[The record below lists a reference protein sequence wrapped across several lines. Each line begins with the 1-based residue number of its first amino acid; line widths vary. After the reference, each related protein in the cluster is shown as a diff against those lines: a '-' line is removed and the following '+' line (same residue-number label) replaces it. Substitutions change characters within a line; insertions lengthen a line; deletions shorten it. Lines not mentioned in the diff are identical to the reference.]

1 MKLKLSR
8 FHYALV
14 ALALLAFAPSDA
26 WAQALMD
33 GGAANAIGAEM
44 EAGAA
49 GRAAN
54 AAPANNQQQ
63 PQQPAAGEGGG
74 AEAAPAGEQAAQPA
88 KNANAPQM
96 TDSNGLVRSRR
107 PGEQDK
113 WGDEHAMYR
122 DPRAFVSW
130 WKLLLVLF
138 TFIFWVRTCDW
149 VNRASQ
155 IHNLG
160 YARWNAIVAFTGF
173 AGLLLVLAIP
183 LFMATM
189 PLYALLVL
197 GPFIAFTIA
206 HNRAV
211 GEHQRVFTADWWRY
225 TLAGI
230 ANKFGGKFDV
240 EKRADYEKGAQ
251 VDLFALGAP
260 DERADQAN
268 LMTSRQSPG
277 YVLVKDLI
285 ADMSDRRSDR
295 VMFDYGS
302 DSVAVR
308 HYIDGVWSQGEP
320 RDRES
325 GDVMLA
331 VMKQLANLNVKERA
345 KKQSGKF
352 AAKYNGASYM
362 CPIVSQGVK
371 TGERVMLTLRGAAV
385 QQMKTYADLGMR
397 SKLAEQWAEAL
408 VLPEGLLLIAAM
420 PEGGLTTLTDVSLM
434 ETDRLMRDVISVEP
448 KQAHEH
454 EIENVEQ
461 FFYDPSIGET
471 PGTHLQK
478 LIRKYPDVYIVRDFV
493 DAETAKG
500 YIDQALDD
508 NLVIT
513 TTRAKE
519 VSEAILRVLQKK
531 APRKEFA
538 RALKAVLNTRLIR
551 LLCPTCKVGYEATPE
566 FLKKLGIP
574 PGKVQTLYRPPNAEE
589 ASKPCKKCGGVGYF
603 GRTGLFE
610 LLMVDDQVREAIV
623 KEPKVEVIR
632 KAARAAGMRTLQE
645 EGVLLIA
652 KGTTSLQELQRILK
666 Q

>member
-1 MKLKLSR
+1 MKLTLIQAI
-8 FHYALV
+8 FV
-14 ALALLAFAPSDA
+14 LAFALSTA
-26 WAQALMD
+26 SHALAQGTLVETM
-33 GGAANAIGAEM
+33 GVQAATQEAQGQRNRGV
-44 EAGAA
+44 AGAA
-49 GRAAN
+49 GEAIQNQQANGEAAADPAAAGAEGEAN
-54 AAPANNQQQ
+54 APTS
-63 PQQPAAGEGGG
+63 
-74 AEAAPAGEQAAQPA
+74 
-88 KNANAPQM
+88 KYANAPQM

-130 WKLLLVLF
+130 WKLLLVLLLF
-138 TFIFWVRTCDW
+138 VFWVRTCDW

-155 IHNLG
+155 IHGLG
-160 YARWNAIVAFTGF
+160 YAKWNAVVAFTGF
-173 AGLLLVLAIP
+173 AGLVLVLAIP

-189 PLYALLVL
+189 PIYALLVF

-268 LMTSRQSPG
+268 LMTARQSPG

-295 VMFDYGS
+295 VMFDYGTET
-302 DSVAVR
+302 VAVR
-308 HYIDGVWSQGEP
+308 HYIDGVWTQGDP

-352 AAKYNGASYM
+352 AAKYNGSSYM

-371 TGERVMLTLRGAAV
+371 SGERVMLTLRGASV

-408 VLPEGLLLIAAM
+408 VLPEGLLLISAM

-471 PGTHLQK
+471 PGTHLPK

-493 DAETAKG
+493 DADSAKG
-500 YIDQALDD
+500 YIDQANDD

-519 VSEAILRVLQKK
+519 ASEAILRVLQKK
-531 APRKEFA
+531 APRREFA
-538 RALKAVLNTRLIR
+538 KALKAVLNTRLIR
-551 LLCPTCKVGYEATPE
+551 LLCTDCKVGYEATPE

-589 ASKPCKKCGGVGYF
+589 ASKPCKKCGGVGYY

-610 LLMVDDQVREAIV
+610 LMDVDDQVREAIV
-623 KEPKVEVIR
+623 KEPKLEVIR

-652 KGTTSLQELQRILK
+652 KGTTSLQELQRVLK